1 MLMRRAVGR
10 VTATALVACNFAS
23 LSPDVARSPALQP
36 PSRTFNTRTA
46 SGYAPPRKFRV
57 GVLGATGAV
66 GQRFLEHLEG
76 HPWFEVTRVG
86 ASDRSVGK
94 RYADA
99 ANWMVTPNV
108 PGYVKDMKVVAC
120 APADFGGDV
129 DLVFSALV
137 REEVVPSPRPPALPP
152 PPPPPPH
159 APLPHR
165 TRPLR
170 PRWSPRFATRACPC
184 LATRATFAWCPTCPL
199 WCRR

>member
-1 MLMRRAVGR
+1 MLFRRALLCSR
-10 VTATALVACNFAS
+10 AMAATFAVSSVAS
-23 LSPDVARSPALQP
+23 LSPEV
-36 PSRTFNTRTA
+36 PSAAAAPVRAFNTRTA

-76 HPWFEVTRVG
+76 HPWFEVTCVG

-120 APADFGGDV
+120 APQDFGKDV

-137 REEVVPSPRPPALPP
+137 RWDVCAGCSPL
-152 PPPPPPH
+152 
-159 APLPHR
+159 
-165 TRPLR
+165 
-170 PRWSPRFATRACPC
+170 SPTPNLASLLSLLTRAHT
-184 LATRATFAWCPTCPL
+184 ARAPSRPSSPGRARGGNRGARLP
-199 WCRR
+199 RRGRARV

>member
-1 MLMRRAVGR
+1 VRA
-10 VTATALVACNFAS
+10 
-23 LSPDVARSPALQP
+23 
-36 PSRTFNTRTA
+36 FNTRTA

-86 ASDRSVGK
+86 ASDRSLGK

-108 PGYVKDMKVVAC
+108 PSYVKDMKVVAC
-120 APADFGGDV
+120 APEDFGEGV

-137 REEVVPSPRPPALPP
+137 RVVEMDIGGAYTVAIATSSRRLLPP
-152 PPPPPPH
+152 LLPPRAHTKHTH
-159 APLPHR
+159 AQTPARR
-165 TRPLR
+165 TRP
-170 PRWSPRFATRACPC
+170 
-184 LATRATFAWCPTCPL
+184 
-199 WCRR
+199 

>member
-1 MLMRRAVGR
+1 VRA
-10 VTATALVACNFAS
+10 
-23 LSPDVARSPALQP
+23 
-36 PSRTFNTRTA
+36 FNTRTA

-76 HPWFEVTRVG
+76 HPWFEVTCVG

-120 APADFGGDV
+120 APQDFGKDV

-137 REEVVPSPRPPALPP
+137 RWGVCVRAMLPPVPPSFLPPLAHARTHGPRPLAPASPGRARGGHRGARLP
-152 PPPPPPH
+152 
-159 APLPHR
+159 R
-165 TRPLR
+165 RG
-170 PRWSPRFATRACPC
+170 RA
-184 LATRATFAWCPTCPL
+184 RV
-199 WCRR
+199 

>member
-1 MLMRRAVGR
+1 MGGATFAVANTWLAAAAPEIPPAASTAAPARA
-10 VTATALVACNFAS
+10 
-23 LSPDVARSPALQP
+23 
-36 PSRTFNTRTA
+36 FNTRTA
-46 SGYAPPRKFRV
+46 SGFAPPRKFRV

-120 APADFGGDV
+120 APEDFGKDV

-137 REEVVPSPRPPALPP
+137 RGRPQAEPP
-152 PPPPPPH
+152 PPPLDALPRRPAPRLTPPQPRPFSPPRTPTAGRARGCH
-159 APLPHR
+159 RGARLPR
-165 TRPLR
+165 RG
-170 PRWSPRFATRACPC
+170 RA
-184 LATRATFAWCPTCPL
+184 RV
-199 WCRR
+199 